1 MIDLKEILSMMIMLL
16 QEREDEY
23 QRVGWNIKNKINCP
37 IRILY
42 AKNMSKKM
50 RHWMMDLLRGKRI
63 KFTMYGEDDIFHYCD
78 PEEGILLGEDDV
90 EEVEQIPIDILMDY
104 LESKY
109 QHEDVLT

>member
-1 MIDLKEILSMMIMLL
+1 
-16 QEREDEY
+16 
-23 QRVGWNIKNKINCP
+23 
-37 IRILY
+37 
-42 AKNMSKKM
+42 M
-50 RHWMMDLLRGKRI
+50 RDLLIGKGL
-63 KFTMYGEDDIFHYCD
+63 KFSKYDEEEIFHYSE